1 MNMVQSIPSDVQSVV
16 NQIITN
22 YKPQKIVLFGSQAE
36 GLASPDSDYDLFM
49 VKDTSGTI
57 ADRQYDVWKSI
68 NNWSIPFD
76 FVVYTPQEIIKA
88 RGHGSWFLNNI
99 ETKGKILYAN

>member
-1 MNMVQSIPSDVQSVV
+1 MDMTESIPTQVQAVI

-22 YKPQKIVLFGSQAE
+22 YKPQKVILFGSHAE
-36 GLASPDSDYDLFM
+36 GNATTDSDYDLFM

-57 ADRQYDVWKSI
+57 AERQYTVWKSI

-76 FVVYTPQEIIKA
+76 FVVYTPQEVIEAK
-88 RGHGSWFLNNI
+88 RRGSWFMNHI
-99 ETKGKILYAN
+99 ETNGRILYAN